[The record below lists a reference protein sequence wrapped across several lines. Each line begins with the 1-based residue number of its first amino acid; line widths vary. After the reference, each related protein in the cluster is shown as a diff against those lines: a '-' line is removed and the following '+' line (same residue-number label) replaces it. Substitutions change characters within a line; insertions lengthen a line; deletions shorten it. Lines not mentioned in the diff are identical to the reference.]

1 MATYDLEEQESIE
14 DLKAWWARWGTLVSW
29 IAVAVAAVIV
39 GVQGWRWWQ
48 ANRAEEAS
56 ALYFAVASASRG
68 NGDAAKAKDAMA
80 TLVDKY
86 ASTAY
91 APRAA
96 LLYAKQLWN
105 AGDKAGV
112 KAQLTWVVDHSSD
125 DDLKQVARYRL
136 AEVLLDEKNVDEALR
151 ILDAKHSDVYAGLYA
166 DLRGDAL
173 AAAGRAN
180 EARAA
185 YQVALAKLDP
195 KTPYRNF
202 VQVKLDALG
211 GPLPEGAAAGTAADA
226 MAKAVSAPAGA
237 PPAPAPTAAPATK
250 P

>member
-1 MATYDLEEQESIE
+1 MAVYDLEEQESIE

-56 ALYFAVASASRG
+56 ALYFAVAEAGRG
-68 NGDAAKAKDAMA
+68 GDDAAKAKAKDAMA

-86 ASTAY
+86 AGTSY

-105 AGDKAGV
+105 AGDKAGA
-112 KAQLTWVVDHSSD
+112 KAQLSWIVDRASD
-125 DDLKQVARYRL
+125 DDLKQIARYRL
-136 AEVLLDEKNVDEALR
+136 AEVLLDEKNVDEALKV
-151 ILDAKHSDVYAGLYA
+151 LDTKHSDAYAGLYA

-173 AAAGRAN
+173 AAAGRN
-180 EARAA
+180 DEARAA
-185 YQVALAKLDP
+185 YEGALAKLDP

-202 VQVKLDALG
+202 VRVKLDALG
-211 GPLPEGAAAGTAADA
+211 GPLPGGADA
-226 MAKAVSAPAGA
+226 LAKAAGA
-237 PPAPAPTAAPATK
+237 PAAAPAAPAAPAPSAAPATK